1 MSFDLKKYLQNNPL
15 LEKDFKFT
23 DPEVDPHTGAI
34 THTVKYLPNFKKAYD
49 DLEDAK
55 NSMSALASKDE
66 LISDTQ
72 LKRIKDLVRDSF
84 NKYRTHLRNNYRD
97 EYNSI
102 KGRGGVDEMSTS
114 GDAGGYDTPY
124 AFSKNKNRK
133 YKPVNPGFTTVNSKQ
148 LRKKAKG
155 TDYID
160 LM

>member
-34 THTVKYLPNFKKAYD
+34 THTVKYLPNFEKAYD

-55 NSMSALASKDE
+55 NSMSSLASKDD

-72 LKRIKDLVRDSF
+72 LKRIKDLVKDAF

-97 EYNSI
+97 EYTDI
-102 KGRGGVDEMSTS
+102 KGRGGVDEMSTT
-114 GDAGGYDTPY
+114 GGAATFTPGKGMQYDTPY
-124 AFSKNKNRK
+124 AFVKKKLKSK
-133 YKPVNPGFTTVNSKQ
+133 
-148 LRKKAKG
+148 
-155 TDYID
+155 
-160 LM
+160 